1 MAADD
6 AGGDE
11 GEAAGQEEGLD
22 GDEGGEG
29 GDGNAPA
36 LLGNEEEVVSES
48 DDGMGKDDES
58 KRERLQLAWHLRTGP
73 HILYDSRSGH
83 APSDIYS

>member
-1 MAADD
+1 MTRARPR
-6 AGGDE
+6 GRRRGWT
-11 GEAAGQEEGLD
+11 GTR
-22 GDEGGEG
+22 GGEG

-58 KRERLQLAWHLRTGP
+58 KRERLQLAWHLRTGRRTS
-73 HILYDSRSGH
+73 IANEYVYDSRSGH